1 MACALAALREYAKDE
16 PQMQFE
22 TQTFRK
28 VIQSYKKPTLGI
40 DLRSLKELLCLP
52 DAALNLITL
61 ALNKSMSQLVWPHQP
76 MISLNPLL
84 GKPGGGI
91 RTICKTP
98 MIYRMALR
106 TNTAVPNGE
115 IQNKQPYDS
124 ATRGSSALTAA
135 LVRNVRAEIAS
146 WLKMESAAIFNDYH
160 KFFDTL
166 DIEVLVQEAF
176 NNNFPL
182 QELVLALMQHLA
194 PRIIQVSGCSSGAIS
209 VFKSILAGCKFS
221 KALTAL
227 YLQTHMSTL
236 SELYKEANLGVFLDD
251 SSMQNI
257 ARSKREVLSN
267 LLPCMKA
274 FGKAVRQL
282 NLTLSPKAALSASSP
297 ELAKLLGSA
306 LSKIG
311 LKFIISKITKTSS
324 RGALQKRRR
333 GLSSMV
339 F

>member
-40 DLRSLKELLCLP
+40 DLRSPKELLCLP

-61 ALNKSMSQLVWPHQP
+61 ALNKSMSQLV
-76 MISLNPLL
+76 SLNPLL

-194 PRIIQVSGCSSGAIS
+194 PRIIQVSGCSSRATS
-209 VFKSILAGCKFS
+209 VFKFIIAGCKFS
-221 KALTAL
+221 KAFTAL

-236 SELYKEANLGVFLDD
+236 NELYKEANLGVFLDD
-251 SSMQNI
+251 TSMQNI

-311 LKFIISKITKTSS
+311 LKFIISKITRDLGVTI
-324 RGALQKRRR
+324 LQENQDPPN
-333 GLSSMV
+333 
-339 F
+339 